1 MWEAGWRHGRDR
13 AGGERQEGGREETG
27 TLEKKE
33 RLARW
38 ERREWADKV
47 PWGGQVRPAE
57 QRRGD
62 WPQPEQADGLFF
74 LRSWR
79 PAARLH
85 RPGLQQDAGPSRGPQ
100 TCEGLDG
107 AGGAGGWK
115 TVNPASFLLS
125 CCVTPGS
132 RLAPF
137 SAAIVSFNSQIILR
151 GCVQDLFF
159 IINEETEVQR
169 ERSDGP
175 GYRGASGRAGIRA

>member
-1 MWEAGWRHGRDR
+1 MWEAGRRHGRDG

-27 TLEKKE
+27 TLEKRE

-85 RPGLQQDAGPSRGPQ
+85 RPGLQQDAGPVGDPRPARDWMAQG
-100 TCEGLDG
+100 ELG
-107 AGGAGGWK
+107 AGK
-115 TVNPASFLLS
+115 L
-125 CCVTPGS
+125 
-132 RLAPF
+132 
-137 SAAIVSFNSQIILR
+137 
-151 GCVQDLFF
+151 
-159 IINEETEVQR
+159 
-169 ERSDGP
+169 
-175 GYRGASGRAGIRA
+175 